1 MAQRLATE
9 YVKTR
14 LHLTEAEMSKFVQM
28 FADHQVTSQVKVI
41 ENGNQEF
48 VFQEEAGEEIVLSF
62 ERVGKQYISSGTC
75 RVTSL
80 RLTNVLRKAI
90 AEFKGSAVVKRIY
103 ATFVMIYTYEL
114 GRVVKI
120 VEVKGSHTNVVF
132 EYQDTLGQLEK
143 LFRRTEIEREISM
156 IHDQINHLLDMRN
169 EVSCLTMK
177 LDIDSR
183 LTQLT
188 RRLFILEA

>member
-28 FADHQVTSQVKVI
+28 LADHQVTSQVKVI

-62 ERVGKQYISSGTC
+62 ERVGRQYISSGTC

-120 VEVKGSHTNVVF
+120 VEVKGSHTNVVY